1 MLVAFWLLLKTEHM
15 GKPWNNESAEKWW
28 ACGRHVR
35 QKELAPSAKVRRT
48 TPEVVRAPPRH
59 LLVRRRCC
67 ASKRACTVTQ
77 KKTEKNR
84 KNGKDHDR
92 QSTPKRNVFAI
103 TPPVK
108 TLMRDYVEELE
119 LQVDTYKRLNSR
131 LKLLANWNVRATQSA
146 LKNSQDIL
154 ELVEDLYGD
163 NAFEEKKSLLD

>member
-1 MLVAFWLLLKTEHM
+1 MFSITY
-15 GKPWNNESAEKWW
+15 
-28 ACGRHVR
+28 
-35 QKELAPSAKVRRT
+35 
-48 TPEVVRAPPRH
+48 TPAHIVYN
-59 LLVRRRCC
+59 
-67 ASKRACTVTQ
+67 TQ

-131 LKLLANWNVRATQSA
+131 LKLLANWNVSATQSA